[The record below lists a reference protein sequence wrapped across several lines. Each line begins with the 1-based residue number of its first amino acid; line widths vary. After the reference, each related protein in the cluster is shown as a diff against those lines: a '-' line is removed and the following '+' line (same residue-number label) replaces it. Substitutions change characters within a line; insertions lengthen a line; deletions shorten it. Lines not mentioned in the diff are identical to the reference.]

1 MNRRNGMGGL
11 PTWHCQLSFGK
22 ICVLHIF
29 TFTGNVSV
37 PSALVTAIGLQ
48 TLGTMFILDTAEG
61 KVETSCCFYLTFVY
75 EFLVGRS
82 KHRHERKVLIKTPFP
97 FFDNFSYFKTL
108 SNYMKLPESHQ
119 LSQPVTHTHCFY
131 TLSWRNKNIFPTCSV
146 TFIPISGVGWV
157 IRVPQL
163 PWLEILGPFWW
174 RNQVSVRVLCW
185 HALFVLTCPANV
197 GMCASNEPT
206 KKMHSVHCAYKQDT
220 ALQKK
225 EWLGIAICCPINCF
239 FMN

>member
-1 MNRRNGMGGL
+1 M
-11 PTWHCQLSFGK
+11 
-22 ICVLHIF
+22 
-29 TFTGNVSV
+29 
-37 PSALVTAIGLQ
+37 
-48 TLGTMFILDTAEG
+48 
-61 KVETSCCFYLTFVY
+61 
-75 EFLVGRS
+75 
-82 KHRHERKVLIKTPFP
+82 
-97 FFDNFSYFKTL
+97 
-108 SNYMKLPESHQ
+108 
-119 LSQPVTHTHCFY
+119 THTHGFY
-131 TLSWRNKNIFPTCSV
+131 TVSWRNKNIFPTCSV

-206 KKMHSVHCAYKQDT
+206 KKMHSVHYAYKQDT

-239 FMN
+239 FSELGFRRPVGSLGDDQSGWWKRLAACLQCSKEFCQVAGSPTIWTRNILLEKPKHMLPDTFTFVKMQPMLCLQPRKNLDGKFHADIFT

>member
-1 MNRRNGMGGL
+1 M
-11 PTWHCQLSFGK
+11 
-22 ICVLHIF
+22 
-29 TFTGNVSV
+29 
-37 PSALVTAIGLQ
+37 
-48 TLGTMFILDTAEG
+48 
-61 KVETSCCFYLTFVY
+61 
-75 EFLVGRS
+75 
-82 KHRHERKVLIKTPFP
+82 
-97 FFDNFSYFKTL
+97 
-108 SNYMKLPESHQ
+108 
-119 LSQPVTHTHCFY
+119 THTHGFY
-131 TLSWRNKNIFPTCSV
+131 TVSWRNKNIFPTCSV

-206 KKMHSVHCAYKQDT
+206 KKMHSVHYAYKQDT

-239 FMN
+239 FFWTRIWAAGGIVGRWPVWVMETSRCVPSVLKRVLSGRGVPNDLDQKYLVRKAKAHAARHFHFCENAAHVMSSTEEKLGWKISCRYIHIIITKTVHCQHLSQLWDNIMETQL